1 MIFAYSSVFLLG
13 SFFLKGSGFPATL
26 KIPISPGSKFRRL
39 ALFPLPLSPRINT
52 GIPISH
58 SSLSNT
64 TRSAA
69 FKMNMLPSCVIES
82 VLSLYTSTNALY
94 ASVLIQICAR
104 LLLVYFLVLA
114 GIWILPSFLSIVFL
128 LQRAK
133 VPALLK
139 WFQQPFTCEPAAEP
153 FKILLIPASN
163 QAVPADLFPFWEP
176 KRIRQIQRFKFLD
189 ASWEILRDG
198 IQAPTSR
205 SASSSSISSI

>member
-1 MIFAYSSVFLLG
+1 MCI
-13 SFFLKGSGFPATL
+13 
-26 KIPISPGSKFRRL
+26 RDR
-39 ALFPLPLSPRINT
+39 
-52 GIPISH
+52 
-58 SSLSNT
+58 
-64 TRSAA
+64 
-69 FKMNMLPSCVIES
+69 
-82 VLSLYTSTNALY
+82 LY

-176 KRIRQIQRFKFLD
+176 KRIRQIQRFKFLY

-198 IQAPTSR
+198 IQAPKMCIRDSHR
-205 SASSSSISSI
+205 HSITRQRLVLRLGAAVPAFNDFSPAQPLKKPLVTFRAMYCAVNLHVSDVYKRQE

>member
-1 MIFAYSSVFLLG
+1 MTNLEIITNAAIAAELYTEDEAKTIISERGELPIHTYTQWRKMGYSSVFLLG

-82 VLSLYTSTNALY
+82 VLSLYTSTNWPYLY
-94 ASVLIQICAR
+94 QKPFPQLQNKSFAA
-104 LLLVYFLVLA
+104 A
-114 GIWILPSFLSIVFL
+114 GP
-128 LQRAK
+128 
-133 VPALLK
+133 
-139 WFQQPFTCEPAAEP
+139 
-153 FKILLIPASN
+153 
-163 QAVPADLFPFWEP
+163 
-176 KRIRQIQRFKFLD
+176 IQRLFFYSYAKY
-189 ASWEILRDG
+189 RV
-198 IQAPTSR
+198 
-205 SASSSSISSI
+205 

>member
-69 FKMNMLPSCVIES
+69 FKMNMLPICVIES

-133 VPALLK
+133 FPAFFK
-139 WFQQPFTCEPAAEP
+139 WIYQPFLCDAAAIP
-153 FKILLIPASN
+153 LKIFLISTKQLAILACRLSLREMYQHL
-163 QAVPADLFPFWEP
+163 QA
-176 KRIRQIQRFKFLD
+176 
-189 ASWEILRDG
+189 
-198 IQAPTSR
+198 
-205 SASSSSISSI
+205 